1 MEEIIT
7 TDDML
12 ANDVDISYDMPL
24 DGAMNDMAMND
35 MVMND
40 MAMNDMGNSESKG
53 LSNSVIL
60 GIVIA
65 VCVVVGIVLGIIVG
79 KRAANK

>member
-24 DGAMNDMAMND
+24 DGAMNDM
-35 MVMND
+35 VMDD

-65 VCVVVGIVLGIIVG
+65 VCVVLGIVLGIIVG

>member
-7 TDDML
+7 TDDMV
-12 ANDVDISYDMPL
+12 ANDVDISYDMPV
-24 DGAMNDMAMND
+24 DGAMNDM
-35 MVMND
+35 VMD
-40 MAMNDMGNSESKG
+40 DMGNVESKG
-53 LSNSVIL
+53 LSNGVIL

-65 VCVVVGIVLGIIVG
+65 VCVVIGIVLGIIVG

>member
-24 DGAMNDMAMND
+24 DGA
-35 MVMND
+35 MND